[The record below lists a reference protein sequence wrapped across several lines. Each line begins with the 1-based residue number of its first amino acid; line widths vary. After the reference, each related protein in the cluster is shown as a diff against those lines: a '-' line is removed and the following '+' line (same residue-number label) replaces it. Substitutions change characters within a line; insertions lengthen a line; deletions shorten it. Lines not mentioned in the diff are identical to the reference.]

1 MMDVSRQFLPHF
13 KLSELLQKE
22 SVKLRMEGEN
32 TMDLSEFLY
41 PVLQAIDFLH
51 LHKNHNCYMQVG
63 GHDQIGNINC
73 GLNLIHRILGQHV
86 FGLTVPLLT
95 TPDGQK
101 LGKSVSNSTSGTTTI
116 WLMKDKLKPY
126 NFYQKILNLP
136 DAIVTDKLIR
146 QLTFLSSD
154 EIEQLLADH
163 KAQLHRRVAQK
174 VLAQELTLLVHGA
187 EALQASELATRIF
200 FPKSSVNQTN
210 ESQSDIGCSL
220 QIIQDILSSSERNYL
235 VSCLQPSAKL
245 LPVIFTQN
253 STDYFKQYEGGHSQL
268 VDTFLDLIMLTSN
281 FQDRSEALHSCC
293 TKGVTLNDINLINK
307 NKKSEILPENI
318 KEAFHRF
325 DSNTGLGVLRLGKHE
340 HWFIATKSSLI

>member
-1 MMDVSRQFLPHF
+1 MFPVNFCRT
-13 KLSELLQKE
+13 LSCQNYYRK
-22 SVKLRMEGEN
+22 R
-32 TMDLSEFLY
+32 
-41 PVLQAIDFLH
+41 
-51 LHKNHNCYMQVG
+51 
-63 GHDQIGNINC
+63 
-73 GLNLIHRILGQHV
+73 
-86 FGLTVPLLT
+86 GLTVPLLT